1 MNTVRAAMRET
12 APPALFVVV
21 LLALWELWAGQSTSR
36 NPVLPA
42 PSRIWHALVDTAPL
56 LPSHVRTTLTET
68 AVGVLLGVSTGVIVA
83 VVVSGW
89 PLARRVL
96 HPLLVAS
103 QTVPI
108 QVLAPLLVLWAGFG
122 LAPKIIVVAL
132 VVFFPVTV
140 STTAGLQNV
149 DLEYIELIRSF
160 GGGRAV
166 LLRMVMIPAALPPL
180 FAGLRISLTYAV
192 AGAVIGESIGATSG
206 LGLYIARS
214 QRAFRYDQVFV
225 GVAVVTVLSMVLFS
239 LVSVLAWVLCPWQRQ
254 TDRST

>member
-1 MNTVRAAMRET
+1 VRRILREA
-12 APPALFVVV
+12 APPALFVVA
-21 LLALWELWAGQSTSR
+21 LLALWELWASRSTSR
-36 NPVLPA
+36 NPVVPA
-42 PSRIWHALVDTAPL
+42 PSRIWRAFLDTAHL
-56 LPSHVRTTLTET
+56 LPAHLRTTLTET
-68 AVGVLLGVSTGVIVA
+68 AAGVVVGVAAGVVVA

-96 HPLLVAS
+96 QPLLVVS
-103 QTVPI
+103 QTVPV

-122 LAPKIIVVAL
+122 LAPKIVVVSL
-132 VVFFPVTV
+132 VVFFPVAV
-140 STTAGLQNV
+140 ATAGGLQNV
-149 DLEYIELIRSF
+149 DVELTELVRSF

-166 LLRMVMIPAALPPL
+166 LLRLVLIPAALPGL

-225 GVAVVTVLSMVLFS
+225 GVAVVALLSVVLFS
-239 LVSVLAWVLCPWQRQ
+239 LVSVLARVLCPWQHRP
-254 TDRST
+254 DRSV

>member
-1 MNTVRAAMRET
+1 MRATLRAAG
-12 APPALFVVV
+12 PPALFVVA
-21 LLALWELWAGQSTSR
+21 LLALWELWAGRSTSR

-42 PSRIWHALVDTAPL
+42 PSRIWRAFRHTAPL
-56 LPSHVRTTLTET
+56 LPGHLRTTLTET
-68 AVGVLLGVSTGVIVA
+68 GLGVLVGVSTGVLVA
-83 VVVSGW
+83 IVVSGW

-96 HPLLVAS
+96 HPLLIAS

-122 LAPKIIVVAL
+122 LAPKIVVVAL
-132 VVFFPVTV
+132 VVFFPVAV
-140 STTAGLQNV
+140 STAAGLQSV
-149 DLEYIELIRSF
+149 DVELVELIRCF

-166 LLRMVMIPAALPPL
+166 LLRMVMIPAALPGL

-225 GVAVVTVLSMVLFS
+225 GVAVVTLLSMVLFS
-239 LVSVLAWVLCPWQRQ
+239 LVSVLSRVLCPWQRR